1 MHRRTANDPIEE
13 TKLTSVDHDVFISND
28 DESLKSEEERR
39 NNCHYTTDKIGSL
52 HDTVSLLDSDKPQAV
67 RIIET
72 DEEEH
77 SFRLEEPMLKRI
89 LWDEAIADKKVS
101 IISVAGAF
109 RKGKSFLLNF
119 FLRYLSSNE
128 EEHLNGEWL
137 HVTDALTGF
146 SWRGGS
152 ERETSG
158 IMMWSKP
165 FILKNASNEDIV
177 VLLMDTQGA
186 FDSQSTVK
194 DCATIFALSTMLSSL
209 QIYNLSQNVQEDDLQ
224 HLQLFT
230 EYGRLAMENSS
241 SKPFQSLLFLVRDWS
256 FPYEAEYGFWGG
268 ERLLERRLQIS
279 EKQHVELQQL
289 RRHIRS
295 CFDTISCFL
304 MPHPGLKVSTSPLFR
319 GQISEI
325 NDEFQQQLRS
335 LVPQLLDVNNL
346 VLKKINGREI
356 TCRELLEYF
365 KAYINIFQGEELPE
379 PKSMLMATAE
389 ANNLAAVSNS
399 KAHYVKCM
407 EEVCG
412 GDAPYMSSRDLA
424 EEHERFMNEAISMF
438 KRTRKMGGVEFSLQ
452 FVERLD
458 SEIQEQYESFIKVN
472 NSKNL
477 FKSMRTPAV
486 LVAFM
491 IFDYIMQQFF
501 QIIGLD
507 TIAGLLSVALC
518 IAIASLCTWVY
529 SRYSGN
535 LREAGTM
542 VDEAVTWAWQ
552 NFLSSLTQEGMHR
565 AVAIGHR
572 FTQNGTASGM
582 LTDSKSRQQA
592 HKKRN

>member
-1 MHRRTANDPIEE
+1 MQQHFVGQRKGGWVDKGE
-13 TKLTSVDHDVFISND
+13 SVD
-28 DESLKSEEERR
+28 ELSEEE
-39 NNCHYTTDKIGSL
+39 NDHA
-52 HDTVSLLDSDKPQAV
+52 SDFNKEPAAV

-72 DEEEH
+72 LDEDH
-77 SFRLEEPMLKRI
+77 SFRL
-89 LWDEAIADKKVS
+89 DEAALEKILLSPEVVDRKVS

-119 FLRYLSSNE
+119 FLRYLSARPETHST
-128 EEHLNGEWL
+128 GEWV
-137 HVTDALTGF
+137 HAGDSLTGF

-158 IMMWSKP
+158 IMIWSKP
-165 FILKNASNEDIV
+165 FMLKNARGDDV
-177 VLLMDTQGA
+177 AVLLMDTQGA

-230 EYGRLAMENSS
+230 EYGRLALESNG

-256 FPYEAEYGFWGG
+256 FPYEAEYGFLGG

-279 EKQHVELQQL
+279 EKQHTELQQL

-295 CFDTISCFL
+295 CFESISCFL
-304 MPHPGLKVSTSPLFR
+304 MPHPGLRVSTSPLFR

-325 NDEFQQQLRS
+325 ELEFQQQLRS
-335 LVPQLLDVNNL
+335 LVPRLLDGRNL
-346 VLKKINGREI
+346 VMKKINGHEI

-365 KAYINIFQGEELPE
+365 RAYINIFQGEELPE
-379 PKSMLMATAE
+379 PKSMLLATAE
-389 ANNLAAVSNS
+389 ANNLAAVSS
-399 KAHYVKCM
+399 AKAHYVRQM

-412 GDAPYMSSRDLA
+412 GDAPYMSSNDLS
-424 EEHERFMNEAISMF
+424 EHHEHCHNDAVRLF
-438 KRTRKMGGVEFSLQ
+438 KSTRKMGGAEFSLQ
-452 FVERLD
+452 FLERLD
-458 SEIQEQYESFIKVN
+458 CEIEEQYESFIKVN

-491 IFDYIMQQFF
+491 IFDYIVQQFF

-507 TIAGLLSVALC
+507 TVAGLFSAALC
-518 IAIASLCTWVY
+518 IAIAALCTWAY

-535 LREAGTM
+535 LRDAGVM

-552 NFLSSLTQEGMHR
+552 NFLSSLTQEGVHR

-572 FTQNGTASGM
+572 LAQNGSANHLRDAAS
-582 LTDSKSRQQA
+582 R
-592 HKKRN
+592 HKKRQ